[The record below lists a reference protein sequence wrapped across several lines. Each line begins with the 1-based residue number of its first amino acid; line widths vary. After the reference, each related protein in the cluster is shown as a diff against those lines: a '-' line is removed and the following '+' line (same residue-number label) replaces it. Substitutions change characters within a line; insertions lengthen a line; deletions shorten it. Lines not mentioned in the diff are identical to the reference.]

1 MVEKP
6 ASGPD
11 KGRQCRSGKGD
22 ETTVVK
28 SRASTLIASPP
39 EQVFEFIAV
48 NFERNYSRWS
58 PEVKALEVLTPGPL
72 GIGTKARQVRVDQ
85 GRQSNSTF
93 SVTAFE
99 PPRRVSFAES
109 TDQFRTDYQVD
120 PLGKQTRLTFA
131 FELRRLELYM
141 RPFEKLIRVAIQ
153 DGAERV
159 VRNIKSLVEREMARQ
174 SSGQV

>member
-1 MVEKP
+1 L
-6 ASGPD
+6 
-11 KGRQCRSGKGD
+11 GKGD

-28 SRASTLIASPP
+28 ARASTLITATPQ
-39 EQVFEFIAV
+39 QVFEFIAV
-48 NFERNYSRWS
+48 NFEQNYPRWS
-58 PEVKALEVLTPGPL
+58 PEVKALEMLTPSPL
-72 GIGTKARQVRVDQ
+72 RLGTQARQVRVDQ

-99 PPRRVSFAES
+99 PPRRVSFAEGN
-109 TDQFRTDYQVD
+109 DQFRTDYQVD
-120 PLGKQTRLTFA
+120 PLGQQTRLTFA
-131 FELRRLELYM
+131 FELRRMELYM

-159 VRNIKSLVEREMARQ
+159 VRNIKSLIERETARQ